1 MQIKHARVD
10 GKMNYTKNEGATNAT
25 ENIISKKRGRGGRE
39 GRDAD
44 NTCQRNCRAA

>member
-25 ENIISKKRGRGGRE
+25 ENIISKKRGRGGA
-39 GRDAD
+39 GRAG
-44 NTCQRNCRAA
+44 C